1 MGKRR
6 REQREEFERLQRRKK
21 KKLQTREERMRE
33 LNNPAKS
40 LRNPLESGRKKEKK
54 GRVHKFGIFLSVL
67 QALVSACFIG
77 ILYFVGMIP
86 MKFIIGAAV
95 VLTILFLIVFST
107 QRRGKGRAIGGK
119 IFSLLLIVLI
129 TVAGYAIGK
138 INGAFGQITDGN
150 YKVDNMVVA
159 VLKEDSAKK
168 ISDAKDYTFGVQYKL
183 GGQDVKKAVEE
194 INKELKTSI
203 KLTEYDSIQEQ
214 AEALHDGKVQA
225 IIYNEG
231 YTGNLEEAFEGY
243 TRKVRIIYRH
253 KIKKELEGTVAKV
266 DTKNEPFSVYI
277 SGIDVYGGIETNSRS
292 DVNIIATVNP
302 KTHQILLVTTPRDYF
317 IEIPGVTGGQKD
329 KLTHAGI
336 YGVDKSMKALEQ
348 LYHTEIPIYARV
360 NFTSLIDIV
369 NQLGGVDVYSEYEF
383 RTGIEAGKVMNVSQG
398 MNHFNGEQALA
409 FARERHNL
417 PGGDN
422 QRGKNQQAIITGIIK
437 KMISPQMLVKAG
449 GLIDSVS
456 GNVETNMSR
465 KQLQDMI
472 KKQLGDGGEWKIYSV
487 AAEGEGGRDYCYS
500 SPNHLLYVTYPDDT
514 SVANIQNLINRV
526 KNGEVLEGS
535 EVAN

>member
-1 MGKRR
+1 
-6 REQREEFERLQRRKK
+6 
-21 KKLQTREERMRE
+21 
-33 LNNPAKS
+33 
-40 LRNPLESGRKKEKK
+40 
-54 GRVHKFGIFLSVL
+54 
-67 QALVSACFIG
+67 
-77 ILYFVGMIP
+77 